1 MSNFTYNPRSVGAIQ
16 PFVQNN
22 PTTIIAKRDP
32 TTLDKAPIG
41 QIWVNT
47 ASNTVFILT
56 SILVG
61 SFIWT
66 TNTGGGG
73 TFTEVTIT
81 GPGVTTL
88 TVETGNVDIQ
98 MGNLTLDDG
107 NLSVTG
113 NTALMGTLNITGDT
127 TLTGDLDV
135 TGATTLTGD
144 FVANSTTDIVLNS
157 SAATATAITLDASNV
172 IGGITLEAS
181 ITNGI
186 TLDTG
191 GNVRVIPQTA
201 TAASPTA
208 MVNID
213 RRVGV
218 ATFTGFTTAS
228 AGTQDLTI
236 TNVFIT
242 PTSGLLITATN
253 LNASGNGAQIGINGL
268 VQANDSIVVTVKNN
282 GGAALGAGDNIII
295 SFWVIS

>member
-1 MSNFTYNPRSVGAIQ
+1 MSNFTYNPKSVGALQ

-32 TTLDKAPIG
+32 LGTDKAPIG

-61 SFIWT
+61 EFIWT

-88 TVETGNVDIQ
+88 TVETGNVDIED
-98 MGNLTLDDG
+98 GNLTLDNGD
-107 NLSVTG
+107 LSVTG
-113 NTALMGTLNITGDT
+113 NTALTGSFDVT
-127 TLTGDLDV
+127 GNSTLTGDLDV
-135 TGATTLTGD
+135 TGNTTMTGD
-144 FVANSTTDIVLNS
+144 LAVTAPDDIVLNS
-157 SAATATAITLDASNV
+157 TNGTATAITLDASNV
-172 IGGITLEAS
+172 IGGITIEAS

-186 TLDTG
+186 ILDAG
-191 GNVRVIPQTA
+191 GNVRPVPQTA

-208 MVNID
+208 TVTID

-228 AGTQDLTI
+228 AGTQAFTI
-236 TNVFIT
+236 NNAKVTT
-242 PTSGLLITATN
+242 SSGLLVTAAN
-253 LNASGNGAQIGINGL
+253 LNASTNGAQVAIVGV
-268 VQANDSIVVTVKNN
+268 VQEANDFVVTIKNN
-282 GGAALGAGDNIII
+282 GGGALGAGDDVII
-295 SFWVIS
+295 SFWVLS